1 MQVSLAD
8 QIAIITGSGRGI
20 GREIARMTAAAGAHV
35 AVVARSADS
44 VADVVASIEAAGGQ
58 ASAWPTDITDAAAV
72 SKMVAGVAERFGR
85 IDVLVNN
92 AATSH
97 VANVVMSKPDR
108 VREVFEVNF
117 FGLVGCTQAVL
128 KHMIRRKAGRI
139 INIGSVSASLGAAY
153 YSAYAASKAAVDGF
167 TRSLAREVAKLGI
180 TVNCVRPWHV
190 AGDEENAAMAAR
202 AKMFGKS
209 TADYLADVVA
219 QSPQQRLITA
229 EEVAALSVFL
239 MSEQARGIHG
249 QSLNVCGG
257 FSM

>member
-1 MQVSLAD
+1 MHVSLAE
-8 QIAIITGSGRGI
+8 QVAIVTGAGRGI

-35 AVVARSADS
+35 AVVARTPSA
-44 VADVVASIEAAGGQ
+44 VADVVAEIEAAGGT
-58 ASAWPTDITDAAAV
+58 ASAWAVDITDAAAV
-72 SKMVAGVAERFGR
+72 QTMVAGVMERFGR

-97 VANVVMSKPDR
+97 LANVVMSKADR
-108 VREVFEVNF
+108 TRELFDVNF

-128 KHMIRRKAGRI
+128 KTMIRRKSGRI
-139 INIGSVSASLGAAY
+139 INIGSVSASHGAAY
-153 YSAYAASKAAVDGF
+153 YSAYAASKAAVEGF

-202 AKMFGKS
+202 AKMFGKT
-209 TADYLADVVA
+209 TAEYLTEIVA

-229 EEVAALSVFL
+229 EEVAALTVFL
-239 MSEQARGIHG
+239 MSDQARGIHG